1 MAFSDEQ
8 VHFKNHG
15 IKTIAFI
22 QYSEERQI
30 CASPLNTM
38 KNWTM

>member
-1 MAFSDEQ
+1 MAFNDEP

-22 QYSEERQI
+22 QYSEER
-30 CASPLNTM
+30 
-38 KNWTM
+38 